1 MIKDNKQAQIDRM
14 NEQLN
19 DLLGPKPTEEKVTRE
34 IFESMEAG
42 DVIELYFKFES
53 FGMEKVRNLTVSAYE
68 SIGEVQL
75 SIRATDDMLGSMNI
89 EKVTG
94 TRLKAYSYDMMSQRT
109 TYNFKFEDMLI
120 IETGNE

>member
-14 NEQLN
+14 NEQL
-19 DLLGPKPTEEKVTRE
+19 DGLLGPKPTEEKVTRE

>member
-1 MIKDNKQAQIDRM
+1 MINNNKQEQINRM
-14 NEQLN
+14 NEQL
-19 DLLGPKPTEEKVTRE
+19 DSLLGPKPTEEKVTRE